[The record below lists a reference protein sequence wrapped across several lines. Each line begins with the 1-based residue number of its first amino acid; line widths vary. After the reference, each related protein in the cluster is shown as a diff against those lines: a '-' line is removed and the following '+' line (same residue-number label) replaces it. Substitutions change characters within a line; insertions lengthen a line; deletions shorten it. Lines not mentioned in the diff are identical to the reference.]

1 MVRTTFIDLNP
12 VELRYHPL
20 MVSLDTCSG
29 SCNAFLPKICIPEKT
44 KDINNKAFNK
54 ITNKIDAKTM
64 AGHIS
69 CDSKCKFNSTTCNS
83 NQKLFKSKNY
93 HTFKE
98 DYGWNP
104 STCICKNDKYLKS
117 IVKLQQSRV
126 MKDIKILILIIF
138 SKMKNPTEIF

>member
-1 MVRTTFIDLNP
+1 MLKQWRDIFLVIP
-12 VELRYHPL
+12 
-20 MVSLDTCSG
+20 
-29 SCNAFLPKICIPEKT
+29 NA
-44 KDINNKAFNK
+44 
-54 ITNKIDAKTM
+54 
-64 AGHIS
+64 
-69 CDSKCKFNSTTCNS
+69 NSIVQLASQIKHYS
-83 NQKLFKSKNY
+83 NQKLFKSKNC

-98 DYGWNP
+98 DCGWNP